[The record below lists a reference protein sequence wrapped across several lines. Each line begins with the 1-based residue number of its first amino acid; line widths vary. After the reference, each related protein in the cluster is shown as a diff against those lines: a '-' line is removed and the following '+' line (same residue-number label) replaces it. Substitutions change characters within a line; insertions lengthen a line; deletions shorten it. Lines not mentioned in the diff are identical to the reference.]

1 MTNYAFQSK
10 EVAEALSRVG
20 KQAMRGVPNGIAPT
34 GAEHIY
40 AKVPAEGIDGRSDTT
55 CTSGVCTL
63 VRFVTGELI
72 EESGTNVEVYNVSET
87 DLEPD
92 AYIEVFRVGAFWV
105 FDGGSGG
112 DPDAPK
118 RVKFKLTQSL
128 LKEGVLLSGYAT
140 ADVIDP
146 MNSGLTI
153 GDELT
158 VWDYKKQFVMSN
170 SDAIGIAILGN
181 PYGVGN
187 QWHIEWCEQLVMRV
201 RATLVGGCGPWLG
214 VTTATIDSASSS
226 WPYVDWNGVELE
238 QTVPF
243 TNSRRITAGTGSVD
257 LQRNIPNAYLPS
269 PDNQTA
275 PYTLNPISTEWEIV
289 AADKPTARWCASE
302 FLNSGASPKFI
313 LDESGGYAEGFPP
326 SEHDGILAASEAQPP
341 TDVWAEMTEY
351 LCHLKS
357 TVAGWAFLDD
367 NTGLYVT
374 VMTASSLFGTPEKV
388 SAVAKIGGLETDKLI
403 EPTDVCGIIEHE
415 MLTNMLVWGNK
426 TSGGSECKMTQIDP
440 KPEVDVFEHAS
451 DITVV
456 TGTTTN
462 ADGEIELT
470 TVEIK
475 ACDTPSANLSL
486 PYSTQDVI
494 TDISCVGD
502 SLEKSY
508 KELKF
513 IGNAT
518 GGNSNVGLTCT
529 NPINYDWEVIF
540 NNYIWNQS
548 WYSIS
553 YYDINFPEGCFPCPT
568 GCCTQT
574 LYDGSTNQVYPLTD
588 SDCTAT
594 VNSSPSNPTDVV
606 SVSWSAGECDDP
618 PAGGCNGTYVSGF
631 SIGGF
636 GGVSGCSATFTQTGT
651 ALISGGT
658 ATINGN
664 WSGVAGSMPQ
674 GSVAGTFT
682 FTTDGT
688 NHSASGALPSAW
700 GGGTVSVSN
709 TGTCTG
715 TYQGSASLSGGNS
728 PCGGMINGTHDF
740 TLT

>member
-1 MTNYAFQSK
+1 MASYSFSSR
-10 EVAEALSRVG
+10 EIAETLADVGRKAMAGAPLPQDPTGRETIFVKTPANGISARSGDVCTAEDCTRVYLSALEFSEKSSLTVPVVNTTEEFVEGSIYISATRVG
-20 KQAMRGVPNGIAPT
+20 
-34 GAEHIY
+34 
-40 AKVPAEGIDGRSDTT
+40 
-55 CTSGVCTL
+55 
-63 VRFVTGELI
+63 
-72 EESGTNVEVYNVSET
+72 VY
-87 DLEPD
+87 
-92 AYIEVFRVGAFWV
+92 WV

-112 DPDAPK
+112 PAK
-118 RVKFKLTQSL
+118 RVKFVLTQALCKTGSL
-128 LKEGVLLSGYAT
+128 QSGFAL
-140 ADVIDP
+140 AEVIDP
-146 MNSGLTI
+146 MTSGQTVDDQI
-153 GDELT
+153 T
-158 VWDYKKQFVMSN
+158 VWDYKQQFVLA
-170 SDAIGIAILGN
+170 DAGAIGVAAYGN
-181 PYGVGN
+181 PYGAGL
-187 QWHIEWCEQLVMRV
+187 QWHIEWCEQPVIKVKGDL
-201 RATLVGGCGPWLG
+201 ADSLAPWTG
-214 VTTATIDSASSS
+214 VPAVTISEAKSS
-226 WPYVDWNGVELE
+226 WPYVDWQGSETIGSTLGTVQNPERFTANVGWVECERFIPSSHLPVPTN
-238 QTVPF
+238 TV
-243 TNSRRITAGTGSVD
+243 
-257 LQRNIPNAYLPS
+257 
-269 PDNQTA
+269 A
-275 PYTLNPISTEWEIV
+275 PYTLAPLATEWHVTSCENM
-289 AADKPTARWCASE
+289 TARWCSTVFTGGN
-302 FLNSGASPKFI
+302 FLLTG
-313 LDESGGYAEGFPP
+313 DQYAEGNADPLQHSEFSPGDIANPP
-326 SEHDGILAASEAQPP
+326 AYLWDEF
-341 TDVWAEMTEY
+341 TDLE
-351 LCHLKS
+351 CHIK
-357 TVAGWAFLDD
+357 TDTRGWAFLDD
-367 NTGLYVT
+367 KLGKFMT
-374 VMTASSLFGTPEKV
+374 VMTGSALFGLPEV
-388 SAVAKIGGLETDKLI
+388 VEAVAKFDEDTEPLI
-403 EPTDVCGIIEHE
+403 RAKSGDCGVIEHKHLLE
-415 MLTNMLVWGNK
+415 MLVWGNP
-426 TSGGSECKMTQIDP
+426 SGPSGTGGCEMTQATP
-440 KPEVDVFEHAS
+440 MPEVDVFEHAS

-462 ADGEIELT
+462 AEGEIELT

-518 GGNSNVGLTCT
+518 GGNSNVALPCT
-529 NPINYDWEVIF
+529 DPANYNWETIF
-540 NNYIWNQS
+540 TNYISNQS

-594 VNSSPSNPTDVV
+594 VDSSPSQPTDVV
-606 SVSWSAGECDDP
+606 SVSWSEGECDDP

-688 NHSASGALPSAW
+688 NHSASGALPSVW
-700 GGGTVSVSN
+700 GGGTVSVAN

-715 TYQGSASLSGGNS
+715 TYQGNASLSGGNS

>member
-1 MTNYAFQSK
+1 MTVFGFNNRRDAENLSHFSK
-10 EVAEALSRVG
+10 TMNFE
-20 KQAMRGVPNGIAPT
+20 RGRKIGAPDGLET
-34 GAEHIY
+34 ILVKA
-40 AKVPAEGIDGRSDTT
+40 PSDGIDAKA
-55 CTSGVCTL
+55 SGQCSSAQC
-63 VRFVTGELI
+63 FVVHITEDGEVQDN
-72 EESGTNVEVYNVSET
+72 TNEVEVWNFTEEDVEA
-87 DLEPD
+87 D
-92 AYIEVFRVGAFWV
+92 AYISCFRFRESWV

-112 DPDAPK
+112 PAK
-118 RVKFKLTQSL
+118 RVKFVLTQALCKTGSL
-128 LKEGVLLSGYAT
+128 QSGFAL
-140 ADVIDP
+140 AEVIDP
-146 MNSGLTI
+146 MTSGQTVDDQI
-153 GDELT
+153 T
-158 VWDYKKQFVMSN
+158 VWDYKQQFVLA
-170 SDAIGIAILGN
+170 DAGAIGVAAYGN
-181 PYGVGN
+181 PYGAGL
-187 QWHIEWCEQLVMRV
+187 QWHIEWCEQPVIKV
-201 RATLVGGCGPWLG
+201 RGVLADSLAPWTG
-214 VTTATIDSASSS
+214 VPAVTISEAKSS
-226 WPYVDWNGVELE
+226 WPYVDWQGSETIGSTLGTVQNPERFTANVGWVECERLIPSSHLPVPTN
-238 QTVPF
+238 TV
-243 TNSRRITAGTGSVD
+243 
-257 LQRNIPNAYLPS
+257 
-269 PDNQTA
+269 A
-275 PYTLNPISTEWEIV
+275 PYTLAPLSTEWNITSCENM
-289 AADKPTARWCASE
+289 TARWCSTLFTGGN
-302 FLNSGASPKFI
+302 FLLTG
-313 LDESGGYAEGFPP
+313 DQYAEGNADPLQHSEFSAGDIANPP
-326 SEHDGILAASEAQPP
+326 AYLWDEFADLA
-341 TDVWAEMTEY
+341 
-351 LCHLKS
+351 CHIKAD
-357 TVAGWAFLDD
+357 TRGWAFLDD
-367 NTGLYVT
+367 KLGKFMT
-374 VMTASSLFGTPEKV
+374 VMTGSALFGLPEV
-388 SAVAKIGGLETDKLI
+388 VEAVAKFDEDTEPLI
-403 EPTDVCGIIEHE
+403 KAKSGDCGVIEHKHLQE
-415 MLTNMLVWGNK
+415 MLVWGNP
-426 TSGGSECKMTQIDP
+426 SGPSGTGGCEMTQATP
-440 KPEVDVFEHAS
+440 APEVDVFEHAS
-451 DITVV
+451 DVTVV

-518 GGNSNVGLTCT
+518 GGNSNVGLPCT
-529 NPINYDWEVIF
+529 DPANYNWETIF

-594 VNSSPSNPTDVV
+594 VDSSPSQPTDVV
-606 SVSWSAGECDDP
+606 SVSWSEGECGDDN
-618 PAGGCNGTYVSGF
+618 CNGTYVSGF
-631 SIGGF
+631 AIGGF
-636 GGVSGCSATFTQTGT
+636 GGVSGCSATFTQTGS

>member
-1 MTNYAFQSK
+1 
-10 EVAEALSRVG
+10 
-20 KQAMRGVPNGIAPT
+20 
-34 GAEHIY
+34 
-40 AKVPAEGIDGRSDTT
+40 
-55 CTSGVCTL
+55 
-63 VRFVTGELI
+63 
-72 EESGTNVEVYNVSET
+72 
-87 DLEPD
+87 
-92 AYIEVFRVGAFWV
+92 
-105 FDGGSGG
+105 
-112 DPDAPK
+112 
-118 RVKFKLTQSL
+118 
-128 LKEGVLLSGYAT
+128 
-140 ADVIDP
+140 
-146 MNSGLTI
+146 
-153 GDELT
+153 
-158 VWDYKKQFVMSN
+158 
-170 SDAIGIAILGN
+170 
-181 PYGVGN
+181 
-187 QWHIEWCEQLVMRV
+187 
-201 RATLVGGCGPWLG
+201 
-214 VTTATIDSASSS
+214 
-226 WPYVDWNGVELE
+226 
-238 QTVPF
+238 
-243 TNSRRITAGTGSVD
+243 
-257 LQRNIPNAYLPS
+257 
-269 PDNQTA
+269 
-275 PYTLNPISTEWEIV
+275 
-289 AADKPTARWCASE
+289 
-302 FLNSGASPKFI
+302 
-313 LDESGGYAEGFPP
+313 
-326 SEHDGILAASEAQPP
+326 
-341 TDVWAEMTEY
+341 
-351 LCHLKS
+351 
-357 TVAGWAFLDD
+357 
-367 NTGLYVT
+367 
-374 VMTASSLFGTPEKV
+374 
-388 SAVAKIGGLETDKLI
+388 
-403 EPTDVCGIIEHE
+403 
-415 MLTNMLVWGNK
+415 
-426 TSGGSECKMTQIDP
+426 MTQATP
-440 KPEVDVFEHAS
+440 APEVDVFEHAS

-518 GGNSNVGLTCT
+518 GGNSNVGLPCT
-529 NPINYDWEVIF
+529 DPINYDWETIF

-688 NHSASGALPSAW
+688 NHSASGALPSVW

>member
-1 MTNYAFQSK
+1 MASYSFSSR
-10 EVAEALSRVG
+10 EIAETLADVGRKAMAGSALPQEPTGRETIFV
-20 KQAMRGVPNGIAPT
+20 KTPANGIAARA
-34 GAEHIY
+34 G
-40 AKVPAEGIDGRSDTT
+40 D
-55 CTSGVCTL
+55 VCTAEDCT
-63 VRFVTGELI
+63 R
-72 EESGTNVEVYNVSET
+72 VYIS
-87 DLEPD
+87 DLELSENTSLTVPVVNTTEELVEGD
-92 AYIEVFRVGAFWV
+92 IYISATRVGVYWV
-105 FDGGSGG
+105 FDGGGG
-112 DPDAPK
+112 GRAK
-118 RVKFKLTQSL
+118 RVKFVLTQALCKTGSL
-128 LKEGVLLSGYAT
+128 QSGFAL
-140 ADVIDP
+140 AEVIDP
-146 MNSGLTI
+146 MTSGQTI
-153 GDELT
+153 DDQIT
-158 VWDYKKQFVMSN
+158 VWDYKQQFVLA
-170 SDAIGIAILGN
+170 DAGAIGVAAYGN
-181 PYGVGN
+181 PYGAGL
-187 QWHIEWCEQLVMRV
+187 QWHIEWCEQPVIKVKGVL
-201 RATLVGGCGPWLG
+201 ADSLAPWTG
-214 VTTATIDSASSS
+214 VPAVTISEAKSS
-226 WPYVDWNGVELE
+226 WPYVDWQGSETIGSTLGTVQNPERFTANVGWVECERLIPSSHLPVPTN
-238 QTVPF
+238 TV
-243 TNSRRITAGTGSVD
+243 
-257 LQRNIPNAYLPS
+257 
-269 PDNQTA
+269 A
-275 PYTLNPISTEWEIV
+275 PYTLAPLSTEWNITSCENM
-289 AADKPTARWCASE
+289 TARWCSTLFTGGN
-302 FLNSGASPKFI
+302 FLLTG
-313 LDESGGYAEGFPP
+313 DQYAEGNADPLQHSEFSAGDIANPP
-326 SEHDGILAASEAQPP
+326 AYLWDEFADLA
-341 TDVWAEMTEY
+341 
-351 LCHLKS
+351 CHIKAD
-357 TVAGWAFLDD
+357 TRGWAFLDD
-367 NTGLYVT
+367 KLGKFMT
-374 VMTASSLFGTPEKV
+374 VMTGSALFGLPEV
-388 SAVAKIGGLETDKLI
+388 VEAVAKFDEDTEPLI
-403 EPTDVCGIIEHE
+403 KAKSGDCGVIEHKHLQE
-415 MLTNMLVWGNK
+415 MLVWGNP
-426 TSGGSECKMTQIDP
+426 SGPSGTGGCEMTQATP
-440 KPEVDVFEHAS
+440 APEVDVFEHAS

-518 GGNSNVGLTCT
+518 GGNSNVGLPCT
-529 NPINYDWEVIF
+529 DPINYDWETIF

-688 NHSASGALPSAW
+688 NHSASGALPSVW